1 MKIFGNSRFTFPLK
15 GQYRTFALLITLLG
29 LSMISSSLLAQDFS
43 RPNVSGNIYE
53 ENNNFRVNYK
63 IVNAESSE
71 IFSSGKTIFCDGNA
85 YDFVD
90 NSDEIIV
97 FNPMSKKVY
106 VLDVKNRKKWETSPE
121 EVEEYATKI
130 CRWGMSNSKEEIRQ
144 FFQPDFKVE
153 YDSKKREYSFIS
165 ENYSYFVTP
174 VKPERT
180 EFLEQYRNFARV
192 SCRTNMSLSPGAR
205 TLYPRFLVNE
215 TVFNA
220 GYFIERLQLSL
231 RAQSYFGKSTVLL
244 SEYQYLPRLVESDM
258 STIRQVQDYLAIF
271 ERGTLAEFQEKR
283 LQSRK

>member
-1 MKIFGNSRFTFPLK
+1 MTLVTVLTVFTC
-15 GQYRTFALLITLLG
+15 
-29 LSMISSSLLAQDFS
+29 LSLVQLSASGQDFS

-53 ENNNFRVNYK
+53 ENVNFRVNYK
-63 IVNAESSE
+63 VMMAESSE
-71 IFSSGKTIFCDGNA
+71 LISSGKTIFCDGNA

-90 NSDEIIV
+90 NSDEIII
-97 FNPMSKKVY
+97 FNPEAKKIY
-106 VLDVKNRKKWETSPE
+106 VLDVKSRKKWETTPD

-130 CRWGMSNSKEEIRQ
+130 CRWGMSNEKEEIRQ

-153 YDSKKREYSFIS
+153 YDNKKREYSFVS

-174 VKPERT
+174 VKPDRT
-180 EFLEQYRNFARV
+180 EFLEQYRVFARS
-192 SCRTNMSLSPGAR
+192 SCRTNMALSPGSR
-205 TLYPRFLVNE
+205 TLYARFLVNE

-258 STIRQVQDYLAIF
+258 ATIRQVQDYLAIF

-283 LQSRK
+283 LQTEAK